1 MGDTVARALALKN
14 KINYD
19 NIIDSKTQFIT
30 QYTNTV
36 TVGAESA
43 TVSIGIAE
51 YNLNSDM
58 LFVFANSTFLALTGD
73 YTITYSETITKS
85 SGTWDSGTVFDFV
98 VLKRIFNDENLL
110 LDETAEK
117 TTDYTLTLD
126 DAGKIVVMNK
136 VGTGTLTIP
145 KNDTVDLPIGT
156 IINVYNISADLLTIV
171 GATDVVVRNAGAV
184 GQYNEVSLRKRLANE
199 WVLVGD
205 IT

>member
-73 YTITYSETITKS
+73 YTITDSEAITKS

-98 VLKRIFNDENLL
+98 VLKRIFNDENLF

-117 TTDYTLTLD
+117 TTDYTLVLD
-126 DAGKIVVMNK
+126 DSGKIVVMNK
-136 VGTGTLTIP
+136 TGQGTVTIP
-145 KNDTVDLPIGT
+145 KNDTVDFPVGV
-156 IINVYNISADLLTIV
+156 IINVYNISTDLLDIV
-171 GATDVVVRNAGAV
+171 GATDVVVRNAGV
-184 GQYNEVSLRKRLANE
+184 VEQYGEVSLRKRADNE
-199 WVLVGD
+199 WVVAGD
-205 IT
+205 VL